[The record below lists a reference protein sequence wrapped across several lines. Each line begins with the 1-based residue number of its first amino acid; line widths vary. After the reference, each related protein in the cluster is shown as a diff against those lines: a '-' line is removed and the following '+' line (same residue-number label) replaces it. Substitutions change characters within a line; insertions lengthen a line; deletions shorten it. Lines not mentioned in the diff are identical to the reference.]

1 MRGLVVAVVGAL
13 GLGAWWRRRR
23 RHDGELGPAVDLG
36 PDPAGELR
44 AKLAESRVVDDE
56 PEPPKASDESQ
67 ADPQG
72 RRRDLH
78 ARARA
83 SIDELK
89 S

>member
-13 GLGAWWRRRR
+13 GLGTWWRRRR
-23 RHDGELGPAVDLG
+23 RHDAELGPAVDLG

-44 AKLAESRVVDDE
+44 AKLAETRALDEE
-56 PEPPKASDESQ
+56 PEAPEAAEESP

-78 ARARA
+78 AKARA

>member
-1 MRGLVVAVVGAL
+1 VRGLLVAVVGAL

-23 RHDGELGPAVDLG
+23 RHDAELGPAADLG
-36 PDPAGELR
+36 PDPARELR
-44 AKLAESRVVDDE
+44 AKLAESRAVEDE
-56 PEPPKASDESQ
+56 PELPVGEESQ

-72 RRRDLH
+72 RRRDVH
-78 ARARA
+78 AKARA